1 MNLIIDIGNTN
12 AKMLAY
18 DNGKPLEEAC
28 CSNNDFSYIGLFCDR
43 FNFNRGIYSTVVDLD
58 VNMQKAIDSLPFPM
72 MKLISDTTPVP
83 IKNLYSTPETLG
95 TDRLAAV
102 VGVAYKQPG
111 RDILVIDLGTC
122 VTYDFINA
130 KAEYLGGNISPGPD
144 MRFQALN
151 KFTCRLPLI
160 NSNGDVPEVGYDT
173 ETAIRSGI
181 IKGIEYEIDGYIDC
195 FTTKYP
201 QLLVYLTGGARLN
214 LHNSKKSGIFADKFI
229 VPDGLNRILDYNHES
244 V

>member
-28 CSNNDFSYIGLFCDR
+28 CSNNDFSKIALFCKR
-43 FNFNRGIYSTVVDLD
+43 FTFNRGIYSTVVDLD
-58 VNMQKAIDSLPFPM
+58 ANMQKAIDSLPFPM
-72 MKLISDTTPVP
+72 MKLTDTTPVP
-83 IKNLYSTPETLG
+83 IKNLYSTPKTLG

-102 VGVAYKQPG
+102 VGAAYKQPG

-144 MRFQALN
+144 IRFHALN
-151 KFTCRLPLI
+151 AYTCRLPLI
-160 NSNGDVPEVGYDT
+160 DTDGDVPEVGYDT

-181 IKGIEYEIDGYIDC
+181 IKGIEYEINGYIDS

-214 LHNSKKSGIFADKFI
+214 LHNSKKSSIFADKFI